1 MRGWLG
7 LGMIVVSLGLLE
19 ITQIP
24 YVSVAAA
31 QPDYAPDAVRGSG
44 RDQTGRPTEVLVVQ
58 RLRSLSGLP
67 RAEEL
72 AGDSL
77 SHARRALRR
86 ARDLVRGGRQDA
98 AERARQI
105 AWAAL
110 SLASRQIAR
119 AQETEVLAR
128 ARREL
133 AQAEARAA
141 RAREALEH
149 AMRQQREAQ
158 EREASSATAASSTEP
173 SAEGTDE

>member
-19 ITQIP
+19 IAQIP
-24 YVSVAAA
+24 QVSVAAA
-31 QPDYAPDAVRGSG
+31 QPDYAPDAVRGGG
-44 RDQTGRPTEVLVVQ
+44 RDRTGRPTEALVVE

-77 SHARRALRR
+77 AHARRALRR
-86 ARDLVRGGRQDA
+86 SRDLVHGGRQDA

-119 AQETEVLAR
+119 AQESEALAR

-133 AQAEARAA
+133 AQAQARAA

-149 AMRQQREAQ
+149 AMRQQREA
-158 EREASSATAASSTEP
+158 SSAPATPSADPSTEG
-173 SAEGTDE
+173 ADE